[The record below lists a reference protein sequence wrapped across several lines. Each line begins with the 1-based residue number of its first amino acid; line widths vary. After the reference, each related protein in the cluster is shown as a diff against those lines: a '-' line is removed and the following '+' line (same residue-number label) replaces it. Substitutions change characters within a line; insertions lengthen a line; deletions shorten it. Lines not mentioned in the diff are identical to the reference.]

1 MASKNISGGLWCL
14 NNAQMVLK
22 GPKCTKNILH
32 TPHTHT
38 QRPLHRITGDL
49 ITGDLSDFRCQ
60 MSWVDY
66 FKNC

>member
-1 MASKNISGGLWCL
+1 MASKNISCELWCL
-14 NNAQMVLK
+14 NNAQRVQSV
-22 GPKCTKNILH
+22 PKISSTHH
-32 TPHTHT
+32 THTHT